1 MVALALLLGA
11 IFFVVQS
18 LAPQTI
24 GEAARRKLLAELQT
38 HYSGQT
44 VSIRRGHF
52 DPKVGLT
59 FEDIR
64 ISDASGGAFGRA
76 SNEMLRVDRL
86 TVLTD
91 MHPEKILER
100 NIPLS
105 TRGVVIDGVHA
116 SAWLTEN
123 QQISLMGLLPLPTL
137 GPGAPRIV
145 IRNVRLNLWSGV
157 ASRRPVTAQLDEVLV
172 TKHQQA
178 DGSAKQMIVLRGSAD
193 FADEVLVSRRHG
205 WQRARSALLDQGGP
219 SQSRSF

>member
-1 MVALALLLGA
+1 
-11 IFFVVQS
+11 
-18 LAPQTI
+18 
-24 GEAARRKLLAELQT
+24 
-38 HYSGQT
+38 
-44 VSIRRGHF
+44 
-52 DPKVGLT
+52 
-59 FEDIR
+59 
-64 ISDASGGAFGRA
+64 
-76 SNEMLRVDRL
+76 
-86 TVLTD
+86 

-193 FADEVLVSRRHG
+193 FADEVLVSRADMVG
-205 WQRARSALLDQGGP
+205 KELDLRCSIKGAHLSRDLFDRLP
-219 SQSRSF
+219 SQWFARIRHVQDLQCECEATLAVRRSSDGAPQLSAPHHGSRRAIRSPDASQANRGATWRAGVQSARHHD